1 MKDASKIPHHSLYT
15 AFDIIKYHN
24 GELTHQEM
32 HDMELAALSDAML
45 SDAIDGFSHQKML
58 AEKFTALKA
67 SMNSSISI
75 RNNKRKKSILFT
87 LSIAASFICIL
98 FSGYYFLQHQP
109 TEDKVLAKAEHN
121 QTKQPTVFKELP
133 HSTEKIIQPNTQQ
146 VKGVTTESVKN
157 DKIVV
162 GKVEDNNNMVF
173 AEDSK
178 PQLDLPVVQ
187 HDEIKEA
194 AIAVQPTLEQSSS
207 TREERVVNEND
218 LAKDNIEST
227 HIASSKANSNLVVF
241 TPATVSSK
249 KLNKTDDTATKTSQ
263 SYPVIGWTNFEQYIS
278 SNQRNQHVNTNE
290 MKSGVVVLTFKIDQ
304 SGKPKSIKVKQ
315 SLSDSYDKESIRLI
329 KEGPLWKKE
338 DNYKVTVS
346 IKF

>member
-1 MKDASKIPHHSLYT
+1 MKDAPKIPIHPKYT

-45 SDAIDGFSHQKML
+45 SDAIDGFSNQNML

-98 FSGYYFLQHQP
+98 FSGYYFLQHQSD
-109 TEDKVLAKAEHN
+109 EVKVLAKAEYN
-121 QTKQPTVFKELP
+121 QPKQPTVFKELP
-133 HSTEKIIQPNTQQ
+133 HSTDKIIQPNTQQ

-162 GKVEDNNNMVF
+162 EKVEDNNNMVF
-173 AEDSK
+173 AVDSK
-178 PQLDLPVVQ
+178 PQLDLPIVQ
-187 HDEIKEA
+187 HDEIREP
-194 AIAVQPTLEQSSS
+194 AVVIQPAMEQSSS

-218 LAKDNIEST
+218 LAKDNIESA
-227 HIASSKANSNLVVF
+227 HIASSKANSNQVVF
-241 TPATVSSK
+241 TPETVSKK
-249 KLNKTDDTATKTSQ
+249 KLYKSDDEAIKTSQ
-263 SYPVIGWTNFEQYIS
+263 SYPVVGWADFEQYIL
-278 SNQRNQHVNTNE
+278 SNKRAQTENTKE

-315 SLSDSYDKESIRLI
+315 SLSDSFDKESVRLI
-329 KEGPLWKKE
+329 KEGPLWEKA
-338 DNYKVTVS
+338 DNNKVTVS